1 MIVTVCR
8 SLGLPELRSSVATM
22 WKKLEMQ
29 VVFKSDRNFYTYLTA
44 RP

>member
-8 SLGLPELRSSVATM
+8 SLCLPELRSSVATM

-29 VVFKSDRNFYTYLTA
+29 VAFKSYRNIYT
-44 RP
+44 